1 MAELTLKDHNHNLKY
16 NLVHEFC
23 WGFGIAFHTLYAVVP
38 LFLRE
43 LGAPESIA
51 VSTAGLFSIL
61 IALPTLIIAT
71 LGRNIRNIKKAV
83 ILVHII
89 ILMVAFAMG
98 FTFTILDPEQIQ
110 TAWKVYFSYFILY
123 SLSIG
128 IIIPIWA
135 EFLNQSTL
143 KSERGKFFGLGFA
156 FNSVGSFAGGFI
168 LRFLLSSN
176 IPFPRNFGIG
186 FFILFI
192 SLTIGTFLFLFF
204 RVKSPKKEHRH
215 KTVKDF
221 LAETKSIVVG
231 HKNFQK
237 YILSRILFA
246 AHLPGLGLYAIY
258 CQDKFNFDVSQ
269 AGIFTI
275 LNVIASGFASYFVG
289 ILGDKMG
296 HKSGMIVAYLAHFT
310 AVFLAIFSQNMLWV
324 YAVFMAIGAG
334 QGAFMPSAMNLIYD
348 FAKERDTKTYM
359 ALVDTMLAPFV
370 LIFIVGIGYMV
381 RFGNYTLS
389 LYIIGASLFLGM
401 AILHFV
407 VRDPKQ
413 SSEHAF
419 NVDGFS
425 S

>member
-89 ILMVAFAMG
+89 ILMVAFSMG

-110 TAWKVYFSYFILY
+110 TAWKIYFSYFILY

-156 FNSVGSFAGGFI
+156 LNSVGSGG
-168 LRFLLSSN
+168 
-176 IPFPRNFGIG
+176 GG
-186 FFILFI
+186 
-192 SLTIGTFLFLFF
+192 
-204 RVKSPKKEHRH
+204 
-215 KTVKDF
+215 
-221 LAETKSIVVG
+221 
-231 HKNFQK
+231 
-237 YILSRILFA
+237 
-246 AHLPGLGLYAIY
+246 
-258 CQDKFNFDVSQ
+258 
-269 AGIFTI
+269 
-275 LNVIASGFASYFVG
+275 
-289 ILGDKMG
+289 
-296 HKSGMIVAYLAHFT
+296 
-310 AVFLAIFSQNMLWV
+310 
-324 YAVFMAIGAG
+324 
-334 QGAFMPSAMNLIYD
+334 NLD
-348 FAKERDTKTYM
+348 
-359 ALVDTMLAPFV
+359 
-370 LIFIVGIGYMV
+370 
-381 RFGNYTLS
+381 
-389 LYIIGASLFLGM
+389 
-401 AILHFV
+401 
-407 VRDPKQ
+407 
-413 SSEHAF
+413 
-419 NVDGFS
+419 
-425 S
+425 

>member
-1 MAELTLKDHNHNLKY
+1 MTDFTLNDHNHNLKY
-16 NLVHEFC
+16 NLIHEFF

-51 VSTAGLFSIL
+51 VSTTGLFSIL
-61 IALPTLIIAT
+61 IALPTFIIAT
-71 LGRNIRNIKKAV
+71 LGRNIHHIKKAV
-83 ILVHII
+83 ILTHII
-89 ILMVAFAMG
+89 ILMVAFGMG
-98 FTFTILDPEQIQ
+98 FTFTIFDSEQIQ
-110 TAWKVYFSYFILY
+110 TAWKIYFSYFILY

-156 FNSVGSFAGGFI
+156 LNSVGSLAGGFI

-176 IPFPRNFGIG
+176 IQFPRNFGIG

-192 SLTIGTFLFLFF
+192 SLTIGTFMFMFF
-204 RVKSPKKEHRH
+204 RVKAHKKEHRH

-221 LAETKSIVVG
+221 ITETKAIVIG

-237 YILSRILFA
+237 YILSRIFFA
-246 AHLPGLGLYAIY
+246 AYLPGVGLYAIY

-275 LNVIASGFASYFVG
+275 MNVIASGFTSYVVG
-289 ILGDKMG
+289 ILGDRMG
-296 HKSGMIVAYLAHFT
+296 HKSGMMVAYLFHFI
-310 AVFLAIFSQNMLWV
+310 AVLLAVFSQNMLWV
-324 YAVFMAIGAG
+324 YAIFMAIGAG

-348 FAKERDTKTYM
+348 FAEERDTKIYM
-359 ALVDTMLAPFV
+359 ALVDTVLAPFV
-370 LIFIVGIGYMV
+370 VIYILSIGYIV
-381 RFGNYTLS
+381 RVGNYTLS
-389 LYIIGASLFLGM
+389 LYIIGTSLLLGI
-401 AILHFV
+401 ALLHFV
-407 VRDPKQ
+407 VRDPKRLV
-413 SSEHAF
+413 EHGF